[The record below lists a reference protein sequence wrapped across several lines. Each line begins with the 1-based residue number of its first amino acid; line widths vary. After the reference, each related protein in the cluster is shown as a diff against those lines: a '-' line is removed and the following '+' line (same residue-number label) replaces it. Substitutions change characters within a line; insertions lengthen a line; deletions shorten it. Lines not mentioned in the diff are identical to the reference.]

1 MNELNYL
8 KQQLELLIEN
18 RTIKITTGNLSDY
31 AVYRQVVGE
40 LRGIALAIDE
50 INAMQRKMNEA
61 DNV

>member
-40 LRGIALAIDE
+40 LRGIALSIDE